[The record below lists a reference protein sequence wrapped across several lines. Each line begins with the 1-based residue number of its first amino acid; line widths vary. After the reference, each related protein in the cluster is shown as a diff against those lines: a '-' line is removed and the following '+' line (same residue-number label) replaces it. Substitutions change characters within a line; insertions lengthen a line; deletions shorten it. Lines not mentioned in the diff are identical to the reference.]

1 MSDIQEKIVSDWN
14 KLDSDHKKF
23 VLRAKDSG
31 GGKHACEPHHV
42 DTAELWDTRHP
53 EFGFKQT
60 SLWVKCEESGFVD
73 CVGSYKWVSTA
84 KFAALQA
91 ILFGFEE

>member
-31 GGKHACEPHHV
+31 GGKHACEPHSV
-42 DTAELWDTRHP
+42 DSENLCDSDFP
-53 EFGFKQT
+53 EYGFKQVC
-60 SLWVKCEESGFVD
+60 LWEKCEESGFVD